1 MTLRGQY
8 THAEITSQPEAWRQ
22 AAQDLTRWQTES
34 AHFFDAVDELV
45 VIGCGSTYY
54 LALSAAGVF
63 QAHTGRLARALP
75 ASEVWLNPATLPA
88 GRRVGLVAISR
99 SGETTETLRACLA
112 ARERGVP
119 QVLTL
124 SCYPDRAL
132 TDLGDINV
140 VLPSG
145 QEQSVAQTRAFSTL
159 YFAWLSLVATWAEAG
174 ALRDALVRAPAAC
187 AELLSACQVTTTRIG
202 QDLGLERF
210 YFLGSGLRYG
220 IAAEMSLKM
229 KEMSLSHS
237 EPFHV
242 LEFRHGPMSMV
253 TPETLIITLQA
264 DALAEH
270 ESAVVRD
277 MARLGARTLVIG
289 AGDTDIPLPGDLG
302 ETVNSLLTL
311 PVGQRL
317 AFERAM
323 ARGLNPDRPH
333 NLETVV
339 TLA

>member
-1 MTLRGQY
+1 MTARGQH
-8 THAEITSQPEAWRQ
+8 THAEILSQPEAWRQ
-22 AAQDLTRWQTES
+22 AVQDLSTWHAEGAR
-34 AHFFDAVDELV
+34 FFDSVDELV

-54 LALSAAGVF
+54 LAHSAAGVF
-63 QAHTGRLARALP
+63 QAHSGRSARALP
-75 ASEVWLNPATLPA
+75 ASEVWLNPTALPA
-88 GRRVGLVAISR
+88 GRRIGLVAVSR
-99 SGETTETLRACLA
+99 SGETTETLRACLT
-112 ARERGVP
+112 ARARGVT
-119 QVLTL
+119 QVMTL
-124 SCYPDRAL
+124 SCYPNRAL
-132 TDLGDINV
+132 TGLGDVNV

-159 YFAWLSLVATWAEAG
+159 YFGWLSLVATWAEAG
-174 ALRDALVRAPAAC
+174 ALRDALARAPEAC
-187 AELLSACQVTTTRIG
+187 ATLLNACQATTTRFG
-202 QDLGLERF
+202 QDLSLERF

-253 TPETLIITLQA
+253 TPETLIVTVQA
-264 DALAEH
+264 EALAEH
-270 ESAVVRD
+270 ESAVVHD
-277 MARLGARTLVIG
+277 MARLGARTLIIG

-302 ETVNSLLTL
+302 ETVNSLLALTA
-311 PVGQRL
+311 GQRL

-339 TLA
+339 TLK